1 MPGWWERYL
10 QRHCHPV
17 SRWLHL
23 IGVPLALVAVG
34 LFIAYAITGRWERWC
49 WPVVLLAVG
58 YLLQWIGHRIE
69 GNDMGEIILIK
80 KSLGRPYVAI
90 SPRYA
95 QEQPRNEN
103 ERGES

>member
-10 QRHCHPV
+10 QRHGHPV

-23 IGVPLALVAVG
+23 IGVPLTLVAAG
-34 LFIAYAITGRWERWC
+34 LFIASSVTECWDRWWL
-49 WPVVLLAVG
+49 PVMLLAVG

-69 GNDMGEIILIK
+69 GNDMGEIILVK
-80 KSLGRPYVAI
+80 KCLGRPYVAI

-95 QEQPRNEN
+95 REQPPAQDGRT
-103 ERGES
+103 ES